1 MDFKLGGSMATK
13 IKQTAATKDI
23 LVNQGADYRL
33 QLRLCTGT
41 KENHTPI
48 DITGYVFKCKIRE
61 TADSDETLAEADAH
75 IVDAENGLMEVFF
88 DDSIT
93 GKIETDGQTY
103 EICLGRIRNRARRRY
118 HPYHEW
124 HLLCKPRSFF

>member
-1 MDFKLGGSMATK
+1 MANK
-13 IKQTAATKDI
+13 IKQTAAIKDI

-48 DITGYVFKCKIRE
+48 DITGYKFKCKIRE
-61 TADSDETLAEADAH
+61 TADSDEVLAEADCH
-75 IVDAENGLMEVFF
+75 IVDAKNGLMEIFF
-88 DDSIT
+88 NDSVT

-103 EICLGRIRNRARRRY
+103 DATSKYVWDLYATEPEGDISRIMNGTCY
-118 HPYHEW
+118 VSPGV
-124 HLLCKPRSFF
+124 SFD